1 MELSQDTLKGLKSEV
16 RLSEYTT
23 IGLGG
28 NAKYFISC
36 QTVDEIRSAIEFGER
51 ENLRIEILGGGSNV
65 IFPDE
70 GLNGLVVK
78 IDSKG
83 IAFEDDGKCTRVSA
97 SAGEAWDDLV
107 KACVEK
113 NLAGTECMSGIPG
126 SVGATPIQN
135 VGAYGQEVED
145 TIICVK
151 AINRKSLDIVELNN
165 GRCEFGY
172 RESRFKSKDKDK
184 FVIVEVC
191 YKLKNDGEPSLKYEE
206 LLDYIESRKKTSG
219 LAEKAGERRQ
229 GAGKTNLQTVREAV
243 LALRRKK
250 SMLVDPADPDSR
262 SVGSFFVNP
271 VLSEVEYMNFKERLD
286 SIGIKRAPS
295 YKDANGMKIPA
306 AWLVE
311 NAGFR
316 KGYKRDG
323 VGISAN
329 HSLALVN
336 YSGTTKEILL
346 LASDIESAVFE
357 RFGIKLQKEAVVI

>member
-1 MELSQDTLKGLKSEV
+1 MELSQDTLKGLKSEI

-28 NAKYFISC
+28 SAKHFISC

-51 ENLRIEILGGGSNV
+51 ENLRTEILGGGSNV

-70 GLNGLVVK
+70 GLDGLVVK

-83 IAFEDDGKCTRVSA
+83 IAFEDDGKCTKVSA
-97 SAGEAWDDLV
+97 NAGEAWDNLV

-113 NLAGTECMSGIPG
+113 NLAGIECLSGIPG

-135 VGAYGQEVED
+135 VGAYGQEVKD
-145 TIICVK
+145 TIACVK
-151 AINRKSLDIVELNN
+151 AIDRKSLDLVEINN
-165 GRCEFGY
+165 GSCEFGY
-172 RESRFKSKDKDK
+172 RKSRFKSNDKDK

-191 YKLKNDGEPSLKYEE
+191 YKLKNEDEPSIKYDE
-206 LLDYIESRKKTSG
+206 LLDYIEKK
-219 LAEKAGERRQ
+219 KKDAGEGRHATGR
-229 GAGKTNLQTVREAV
+229 TSLRTVREAV

-250 SMLVDPADPDSR
+250 SMLADPADPNSR
-262 SVGSFFVNP
+262 SVGSFFINP
-271 VLSEVEYMNFKERLD
+271 VLSEVEYLNFKERLD
-286 SIGIKRAPS
+286 SIRVKRAPS

-311 NAGFR
+311 NAGFVR
-316 KGYKRDG
+316 GYKRNG
-323 VGISAN
+323 VGISSN